1 MDGDRCRIASC
12 LLRVFVFPASL
23 PVRCLILLPLLAA
36 LSLPVT
42 AGTVV
47 QFNFDDG
54 AGGFLN
60 APAFTAPQLTA
71 GEWSDSDKS
80 LGFAGG
86 NPGQAVTATKFDNGN
101 TLGFT
106 LSVADGFQLSLDG
119 YGFDQRASATGP
131 TAWSLLIAKTPAAG
145 GTTVVNNFAN
155 ASGTL
160 DVAGLRGDV
169 AIDLYADGAGTSQ
182 GTWRIDNF
190 QLQGEVTPL
199 AAPLPAS
206 LVLLA
211 SALLWLPRWHRHR
224 SIIRR

>member
-12 LLRVFVFPASL
+12 LLPVFPFPASL
-23 PVRCLILLPLLAA
+23 PVRRLILLLLAA
-36 LSLPVT
+36 LPLPVM
-42 AGTVV
+42 ASTVV
-47 QFNFDDG
+47 QFDFDDG

-60 APAFTAPQLTA
+60 APALIAPHLTA

-80 LGFAGG
+80 LGSASG
-86 NPGQAVTATKFDNGN
+86 NPGKAVSATKFDDGN
-101 TLGFT
+101 TLGFK
-106 LSVADGFQLSLDG
+106 LSVADGYQLSLDG
-119 YGFDQRASATGP
+119 YSFDQRASATGP
-131 TAWSLLIAKTPAAG
+131 TAWSLSAATAQVASG
-145 GTTVVNNFAN
+145 ATVFGNFAN
-155 ASGTL
+155 SSGAL
-160 DVAGLRGDV
+160 NVGGLHGEV

-199 AAPLPAS
+199 PAPLPAS